1 MDKFSLK
8 WDDFQKNV
16 TKSFMN
22 LREEKDFFD
31 VTLVTD
37 DEKCLC
43 AHKVVLATSSAFF
56 KNILRRADH
65 SMPMIYLSGVEYKE
79 LNKLIE
85 YIYHGEINI
94 LKEDLDK
101 FLGVAEKLKID
112 GLISGENYH
121 IEETCENDQDETNV
135 TNSTQSE
142 DNLSELEISKSY
154 KEDIVK
160 AAQASE
166 SIIYEEAKRA
176 ADEVVIK
183 VGSTW
188 KCKACDKTMK
198 RACDMRKHAETH
210 IQGLSFT
217 CNDCGVSFR

>member
-1 MDKFSLK
+1 
-8 WDDFQKNV
+8 
-16 TKSFMN
+16 
-22 LREEKDFFD
+22 
-31 VTLVTD
+31 
-37 DEKCLC
+37 
-43 AHKVVLATSSAFF
+43 
-56 KNILRRADH
+56 
-65 SMPMIYLSGVEYKE
+65 MPMIYLSGVEYKE

-135 TNSTQSE
+135 TNSTKSD
-142 DNLSELEISKSY
+142 DNLYEQEIGKSY

-188 KCKACDKTMK
+188 KCKACDKTM
-198 RACDMRKHAETH
+198 RRECDMRAHAETH
-210 IQGLSFT
+210 IGGLSFT